1 MAKKGKRGASLGV
14 RLREAGAYQSARRPK
29 LVGAARSEPPP
40 VPRPPD
46 GFGNAAEDG
55 LRMLAALETLPSLEP
70 DFGDDLAD
78 EATVT
83 IIDRRSDPVAAPAA
97 APARA
102 ARTPARSLRSRL
114 EDVGGAP
121 AVGADETAGFPV
133 IAEEAAVEIVDVP
146 ESGGRCSAFE
156 RTGVRP
162 TLQAVNSFQRPSR
175 APLRQPIALTPMS
188 IILDS
193 KRAAVAIQEPPIPF
207 HEERARCRLPR

>member
-1 MAKKGKRGASLGV
+1 MAKKGKRGSSLGV

-40 VPRPPD
+40 VPLPLD

-83 IIDRRSDPVAAPAA
+83 IIDRRSDPVADP

-102 ARTPARSLRSRL
+102 ARAPARSLRSRL

-133 IAEEAAVEIVDVP
+133 TAEEAAVEIVDVP
-146 ESGGRCSAFE
+146 DRAADAQRLGAPGSG
-156 RTGVRP
+156 
-162 TLQAVNSFQRPSR
+162 RPS
-175 APLRQPIALTPMS
+175 
-188 IILDS
+188 
-193 KRAAVAIQEPPIPF
+193 KR
-207 HEERARCRLPR
+207 